1 MRWLACFVL
10 LVPTSILAAEL
21 HVVGLYGP
29 RPVFFGRNQSDVT
42 DWPGF
47 CAKLVAK
54 GPLEAPS
61 PERQVWDLLPEDVR
75 KLVRNAPLIKN
86 ISEKK
91 IDRTDLKLRIKLM
104 SGFENVLKSK
114 QFYDIEAF
122 ADVKLPEATQALA
135 VRRMELSPIETRWL
149 NRLLLEAAFPKE
161 IQHRTDEPPE
171 LVTVQVR
178 VTKQPVVLAL
188 TSYESVRWKIE
199 AAEGVTI
206 EKVIVGGHD
215 LQEVTGTKAEVEMY
229 TAEGAPPDT
238 DMPEWFYAWET
249 ETGDFDVLEMKL
261 RTIAGLP
268 ITTFQG
274 EHRHDGKP
282 FVIDGVKGK
291 PAE

>member
-1 MRWLACFVL
+1 MRWIAWLFL
-10 LVPTSILAAEL
+10 LVPTSLMAAEL

-29 RPVFFGRNQSDVT
+29 RPAFFGRNQSDVS

-54 GPLEAPS
+54 GPLDAPG
-61 PERQVWDLLPEDVR
+61 PERQVWSLLPEDVR
-75 KLVRNAPLIKN
+75 KLVRNAPLIRN

-91 IDRTDLKLRIKLM
+91 IDQTDLALRRKLM
-104 SGFENVLKSK
+104 SGFEAVLKSK
-114 QFYDIEAF
+114 KFYDIEAF
-122 ADVKLPEATQALA
+122 AEVKLPKATQDLA

-171 LVTVQVR
+171 LVTVQV
-178 VTKQPVVLAL
+178 TAAKQPVVLAL
-188 TSYESVRWKIE
+188 TAYESVRWKIE

-215 LQEVTGTKAEVEMY
+215 LQEVTGTTADVEMY

-238 DMPEWFYAWET
+238 AEPEWFYAWET
-249 ETGDFDVLEMKL
+249 ETGDFDVLQMKL
-261 RTIAGLP
+261 RTHAGLP

-274 EHRHDGKP
+274 MHRHDGKP
-282 FVIDGVKGK
+282 FRGRWREGK
-291 PAE
+291 TR

>member
-1 MRWLACFVL
+1 M
-10 LVPTSILAAEL
+10 AAEL

-29 RPVFFGRNQSDVT
+29 RPALFGRNQSDVT

-54 GPLEAPS
+54 GPLDAPS
-61 PERQVWDLLPEDVR
+61 PERQVWQLLSDDVR

-91 IDRTDLKLRIKLM
+91 IDRTDYELRLKLM
-104 SGFENVLKSK
+104 AGFEGVLKSRK
-114 QFYDIEAF
+114 LYDIEAF
-122 ADVKLPEATQALA
+122 AGVKLPEATQELA
-135 VRRMELSPIETRWL
+135 VRRRELSLIETRWL

-161 IQHRTDEPPE
+161 IRHATDEPPE
-171 LVTVQVR
+171 LVTVQVTA
-178 VTKQPVVLAL
+178 TKTPMVLAL
-188 TSYESVRWKIE
+188 TAFESVRWKIE

-215 LQEVTGTKAEVEMY
+215 LQEVTGTRAEVEMY

-238 DMPEWFYAWET
+238 ALPEWFNAWET
-249 ETGDFDVLEMKL
+249 ETGDFDVLQTKL
-261 RTIAGLP
+261 RKLTGLP
-268 ITTFQG
+268 IATFQG
-274 EHRHDGKP
+274 MHRHDGKP

-291 PAE
+291 PEE